1 MEKTFLLELRDQ
13 AKQEPNAELRAD
25 LRRHADLISD
35 AISYLEANPTATNMV
50 VLNGLW
56 SRAQRLLMRSEEGVG
71 PEGGGGKM
79 RTPGPRAQT
88 EVRRAA

>member
-35 AISYLEANPTATNMV
+35 ACVDLHLLETTANLV
-50 VLNGLW
+50 RLNSLW
-56 SRAQRLLMRSEEGVG
+56 ARAARLLMRSQEGAG
-71 PEGGGGKM
+71 PEDGGGGAI
-79 RTPGPRAQT
+79 RVGDI
-88 EVRRAA
+88 ERRAA